1 MATRLSAIYAA
12 GLNWRRRLPD
22 NCYLSH
28 DIMHERLEA
37 IQKLKRPDISSQSY
51 RLQELKYG
59 TMSMDTGADCTDLLE
74 TVDECANPFC
84 VRHGAPVLFSS
95 RTLLRGQRGR
105 RASVSSIGVRKGG
118 WIGRARHALSGF
130 ACIDSKVRARSCPRC
145 RSLRVS
151 PPRSHVRL
159 AAN

>member
-12 GLNWRRRLPD
+12 GLNWRRLPD

-37 IQKLKRPDISSQSY
+37 IQKLKRSDISNQSY

-59 TMSMDTGADCTDLLE
+59 TMSMDTGVDCTDLLE

-84 VRHGAPVLFSS
+84 LSCSACLFVVLRSFF
-95 RTLLRGQRGR
+95 RG
-105 RASVSSIGVRKGG
+105 
-118 WIGRARHALSGF
+118 W
-130 ACIDSKVRARSCPRC
+130 
-145 RSLRVS
+145 
-151 PPRSHVRL
+151 
-159 AAN
+159 